1 MRKNLHYDW
10 HWVWPTGNGEI
21 GNNGIHSID
30 VCRWLLH
37 QKQLAPRVISLGGR
51 FGYQDDGETPNT
63 QIALLDYKPAPIL
76 YEVRGLYRRSGEKI
90 LDNFMGIRMGEI
102 IYCEGGYVAG
112 DFAYDR
118 QGKKIRQFG
127 RDEGANH
134 HLNFI
139 KAMRSRNFRDLNAE
153 VAECH
158 LSTALCHMAN
168 ISFRLGQEAGRSEMV
183 KSLSSLPAAVEAFE
197 SFQEHLMQNGV
208 NVIATPRLLGPWL
221 EMDPSR
227 EQFTGE
233 WANQANAFLTRE
245 YRAPYVVPE
254 KV

>member
-1 MRKNLHYDW
+1 
-10 HWVWPTGNGEI
+10 
-21 GNNGIHSID
+21 
-30 VCRWLLH
+30 
-37 QKQLAPRVISLGGR
+37 
-51 FGYQDDGETPNT
+51 
-63 QIALLDYKPAPIL
+63 
-76 YEVRGLYRRSGEKI
+76 
-90 LDNFMGIRMGEI
+90 
-102 IYCEGGYVAG
+102 
-112 DFAYDR
+112 
-118 QGKKIRQFG
+118 
-127 RDEGANH
+127 
-134 HLNFI
+134 
-139 KAMRSRNFRDLNAE
+139 
-153 VAECH
+153 
-158 LSTALCHMAN
+158 
-168 ISFRLGQEAGRSEMV
+168 MV